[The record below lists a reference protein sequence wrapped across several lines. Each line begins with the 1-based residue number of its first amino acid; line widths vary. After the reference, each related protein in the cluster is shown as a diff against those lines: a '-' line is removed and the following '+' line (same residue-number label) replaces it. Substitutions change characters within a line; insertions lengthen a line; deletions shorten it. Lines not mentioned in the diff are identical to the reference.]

1 MSQTVLRLVVDPDP
15 LAFGARRPVLGG
27 EIVVSREP
35 AIDAGGARVKSFVDY
50 RDSHHGLFAVLEEAH
65 RLVDDW
71 GRITDH
77 DGRSLAELTAYQ
89 EISLWRVAE
98 INLLFAL
105 LMPLVDALN
114 VLERIFE
121 VERPRAVEIAGTDR
135 VTALAAVALARA
147 HGVPVRWESAERHF
161 SLALPESLLP
171 LASRL
176 RSVAVRVIGRLW
188 NLWIEAR
195 SPLVGEKRILA
206 LTVNRRFTDIL
217 VPVFAELTANP
228 ENALLIVDR
237 EFSSAAG
244 RLRSAGFP
252 FRTFW
257 GYETRAIAGRVSVT
271 RREFRR
277 RWMTLRDDPAFRG
290 GWRRGEV
297 NCWPAVEPK
306 LREYFTRLFPQ
317 LVRIIETTR
326 ELVRRER
333 PQAVVLVDERPPFQR
348 AFVEAMRTMGVPTI
362 NIQNAVYA
370 DIPYG
375 SAMATDYVLVD
386 GELAKENLAARG
398 TDPGRIL
405 VTGQPRFDFLARK
418 NERFDRTS
426 ICAQLSLDPAGRIV
440 LFASHPVSAFDP
452 PEERRALLQA
462 LCLAVKPLPGC
473 ALVVKLHP
481 DETNDRFHRE
491 MAASVG
497 LTAVRVVRDT
507 DPWELLYVS
516 DVVVVASSTMGYEA
530 IVMDRAVIQVIYR
543 AHGKEI
549 YPYAA
554 SGAALDVRTLG
565 EIGPA
570 LRRALDDEHT
580 CEALR
585 RGRAEAVRRFAYRLD
600 GRASVRAARFIE
612 QVAEARPPS
621 RATLSAEGLKR

>member
-1 MSQTVLRLVVDPDP
+1 MSRRVLRLVVDDDP
-15 LAFGARRPVLGG
+15 SAFRTGRPALDG
-27 EIVVSREP
+27 EIVVSRGP
-35 AIDAGGARVKSFVDY
+35 AFDSTGAPVKSFGDY
-50 RDSHHGLFAVLEEAH
+50 RDSNHGLFATLEESH
-65 RLVDDW
+65 RLVDEW

-77 DGRSLAELTAYQ
+77 AGRSLAELTAYQ

-98 INLLFAL
+98 INLLFTW

-121 VERPRAVEIAGTDR
+121 AERPTAVEIVGTDR

-147 HGVPVRWESAERHF
+147 HGVPVRWDRAERHF

-171 LASRL
+171 LASQL
-176 RSVAVRVIGRLW
+176 RAVAVRAIGRLW
-188 NLWIEAR
+188 NRWIEAR

-217 VPVFAELTANP
+217 LPVFAELTANP
-228 ENALLIVDR
+228 ETALLIVDR
-237 EFSSAAG
+237 EFSSATG
-244 RLRSAGFP
+244 KLRSAGFP
-252 FRTFW
+252 FRAFW
-257 GYETRAIAGRVSVT
+257 GYETGAVAGGAWVARQ
-271 RREFRR
+271 EFRR
-277 RWMTLRDDPAFRG
+277 RWIRLCDDPAFRG
-290 GWRRGEV
+290 GWRFGKID
-297 NCWPAVEPK
+297 CWPAVEPK

-348 AFVEAMRTMGVPTI
+348 AFVEAMRAMGVPTI

-375 SAMATDYVLVD
+375 SAIATDYVLVD
-386 GELAKENLAARG
+386 GELARENLAARG
-398 TDPGRIL
+398 TDPRRIL
-405 VTGQPRFDFLARK
+405 VTGQPRFDFLARET
-418 NERFDRTS
+418 ERFDRMS
-426 ICAQLSLDPAGRIV
+426 ICAWLSLDPAGRIV

-473 ALVVKLHP
+473 ALIVKLHP

-491 MAASVG
+491 TAASAG
-497 LTAVRVVRDT
+497 LTAVRVVRDMDT
-507 DPWELLYVS
+507 WELLYVS

-530 IVMDRAVIQVIYR
+530 IVMDRTLIQVIYR
-543 AHGKEI
+543 AHEKEI

-554 SGAALDVRTLG
+554 SGAALEVRTPG
-565 EIGPA
+565 EISPA
-570 LRRALDDEHT
+570 LRRALDDEGT
-580 CEALR
+580 QEALR

-600 GRASVRAARFIE
+600 GRASARAARFIE
-612 QVAEARPPS
+612 QVAEARPPAP
-621 RATLSAEGLKR
+621 ATLSAEGLKR